1 MFVFEDQARCV
12 EESQGL
18 QDGVGVRRQLAG
30 GQRGR
35 EIVSLVSQVIKH

>member
-1 MFVFEDQARCV
+1 MFEDEARRV
-12 EESQGL
+12 EERQGL

-35 EIVSLVSQVIKH
+35 EIVSLVSHVIKH